1 MSTRQRT
8 LTLIVM
14 CVGALMLPC
23 GDFGDRHGHK
33 RVVLAG
39 LATFGFGSLGADL
52 APEPGILIASPRPR
66 AGPSHASA
74 RAVRWPRVCCA
85 PRQDSPCCSPAP
97 CCRPSCCGGAG
108 LGILTPAVVAAS
120 MGAVPS
126 ERAGLAAAVNN
137 TARQAGGAVGVAAF
151 GSIAGSPTSAGFVHG
166 FHAVALG
173 AAGLYALAAAMAL
186 AAAPGPVRRCAGAAS
201 ASSASG

>member
-1 MSTRQRT
+1 MNLGSNGT
-8 LTLIVM
+8 LFVLALFLQDVQGRSPLAAGLVCLPAFATL
-14 CVGALMLPC
+14 ALLAPAA
-23 GDFGDRHGHK
+23 GRAVARFGPRGPMAAG
-33 RVVLAG
+33 LLCAAAG
-39 LATFGFGSLGADL
+39 LALL
-52 APEPGILIASPRPR
+52 L
-66 AGPSHASA
+66 AGP
-74 RAVRWPRVCCA
+74 VL
-85 PRQDSPCCSPAP
+85 PAFLLW
-97 CCRPSCCGGAG
+97 GAG

-120 MGAVPS
+120 MGAVPP

-151 GSIAGSPTSAGFVHG
+151 GSIAGSATSAGFVHG

-173 AAGLYALAAAMAL
+173 AAGLYAFAAAVAL